1 MASAKSRDEFIW
13 YVLSLRSELTATN
26 IKPVKFYFREEI
38 ELGLY
43 SKNDDEKKMKLP
55 PGEPIEMD
63 AAKFNDWSQHKDT
76 QKQKDID
83 ETETVWSTVY
93 TEKPLNEDDFE
104 IIKTIGR
111 GAFGKVNLCIKKDNQ
126 ELYALKIMA
135 KGDVISKDQIKA
147 IKSEKDILMEMN
159 HPFLVC
165 LEFCFHS
172 PKRIYFGMKFLQ
184 GGELFQYLRVKRR
197 FSEENSKFYA
207 AQILLALEYLHS
219 KNIIY
224 RDLKPENIMLDAE
237 GYIRMVDFGVCK
249 RLASAD
255 ARTDT
260 IVGTPEYLPPEI
272 IIQKGHSLSADWWSF
287 GIFM

>member
-1 MASAKSRDEFIW
+1 
-13 YVLSLRSELTATN
+13 
-26 IKPVKFYFREEI
+26 
-38 ELGLY
+38 
-43 SKNDDEKKMKLP
+43 MKLP

-272 IIQKGHSLSADWWSF
+272 IIQKGHS
-287 GIFM
+287 